1 LAPPVYFH
9 IHLELPVIGLF
20 DQSMSKL
27 SAILNEKCP
36 KCRKGDLFLY
46 PVFNLRKFA
55 KMHTHCPVCELRF
68 EIEPGFFIGAMY
80 VSYGF
85 ILSIILVSGI
95 LINNLIPDP
104 PVIAFV
110 ITTSLVTLVLIP
122 PIFRYSRVLYL
133 HWFGGVNYRNKQG

>member
-1 LAPPVYFH
+1 
-9 IHLELPVIGLF
+9 
-20 DQSMSKL
+20 
-27 SAILNEKCP
+27 
-36 KCRKGDLFLY
+36 
-46 PVFNLRKFA
+46 
-55 KMHTHCPVCELRF
+55 MHTHCPVCELRF

-133 HWFGGVNYRNKQG
+133 HWFGGVNYRNQQG